1 MLAGVNKKLKV
12 GEALI
17 TQQQLPLRFFYVPR
31 VVVLIPL
38 IVFSLMI
45 VHTLFSLLFPS
56 LYLNLADEARPTQIF
71 SWNKARSPS

>member
-56 LYLNLADEARPTQIF
+56 LYLNKFLVNQLCWLLAQLLLKT
-71 SWNKARSPS
+71 